1 MAKAWY
7 ILHTYSGYE
16 NKIERTIRALI
27 DRGVISSDVI
37 CDMKIPEELVIE
49 NKNGKKKNVKRK
61 FLPGYMLVEMDL
73 PDDRKGYT
81 SVCGEIR
88 KIQGVTGFLGSVGND
103 KPQPIS
109 ADEAR
114 EILQKTGEIKSDKNL
129 RVIQNFS
136 EGQHVKIIDGAFA
149 SFTGTVDEV
158 MADRSK
164 LRVMVAIFGRT
175 TPVEVEM
182 TQVEII

>member
-16 NKIERTIRALI
+16 NKIERTIKTLI
-27 DRGVISSDVI
+27 ERGLISAEVVTDI
-37 CDMKIPEELVIE
+37 KIPEELVIE
-49 NKNGKKKNVKRK
+49 NKGGKKKNVKKK

-73 PDDRKGYT
+73 PDLGWKL
-81 SVCGEIR
+81 VCAEIR
-88 KIQGVTGFLGSVGND
+88 KIQGVTGFLGSAGNE

-114 EILQKTGEIKSDKNL
+114 EILQKTGELKSDKNL
-129 RVIQNFS
+129 RVVQNFS
-136 EGQHVKIIDGAFA
+136 EGQHVKIIEGAFA
-149 SFTGTVDEV
+149 SFTGTIDEI
-158 MADRSK
+158 MPDRTK

-175 TPVEVEM
+175 TPVEVDM
-182 TQVEII
+182 NHVEII